1 MAAQN
6 GRNSS
11 ALATVVPPRVT
22 RPGRTSQPPG
32 QQVDNGQELTRNQT
46 LNMTQTVDQY
56 LNQNRISDA
65 VRAAV
70 RQMGTFG
77 TAHFNLIEMAMGKW
91 RVMVRSGLTNVMDGP
106 GQIAAEALV
115 SRLDGI
121 NDYSI
126 GFSDKKGVD
135 RILELMINDVVT
147 SSGCCLELVL
157 DKSRMPEQ
165 LVAFPYDTI
174 TWKQGSASRYPM
186 QRGEGSDVDLNIPTV
201 FVADFHKALTEVYA
215 FPMFEAALR
224 EGRAYEQFL
233 ADMRRA
239 VKRAGH
245 GRLTV
250 TLDYQRIKDAAPEEV
265 KNDPEKLAVFMEDVR
280 SGVSQVL
287 EDMEPEDA
295 FVTYDVAKADM
306 LKSEG
311 EKSDYVSLMNAMSGN
326 LATALKSNP
335 SILGLR
341 IEGSQSLSN
350 TESLIYLK
358 VAQAVRRPVEECMSR
373 AITLGLRLLGLD
385 VYAEFIFDPI
395 NLRPEDE
402 LAAFRTMQLDR
413 DLRYLSLGFITDEE
427 FSVRQGLGALPPGFV
442 PKSGTMFYEQKAVD
456 ASKASPNDGAQERA
470 LQPSSPSNSG
480 GASQ

>member
-1 MAAQN
+1 M
-6 GRNSS
+6 
-11 ALATVVPPRVT
+11 TPPRVT

-32 QQVDNGQELTRNQT
+32 QQVDNGQELTRNSTPQF
-46 LNMTQTVDQY
+46 TQTVDQY
-56 LNQNRISDA
+56 LNANRLTDA

-77 TAHFNLIEMAMGKW
+77 TAHFNLIEMAMTGW
-91 RVMVRSGLTNVMDGP
+91 RIIVKNGVTNVLDSA
-106 GQIAAEALV
+106 GQVAAESLMA
-115 SRLDGI
+115 RLDGI

-126 GFSDKKGVD
+126 GFSDKKGIE
-135 RILELMINDVVT
+135 RILELQLNDVI
-147 SSGCCLELVL
+147 SAGGCCLELVL
-157 DKSRMPEQ
+157 DKSRVPEQ
-165 LVAFPYDTI
+165 LVVFPYDTV
-174 TWKQGSASRYPM
+174 TWVQGSNSRYPM
-186 QRGEGSDVDLNIPTV
+186 QRGDGDDVTLNIPTV
-201 FVADFHKALTEVYA
+201 FVSDFHRAVNEVYA
-215 FPMFEAALR
+215 FTMFEAALR

-233 ADMRRA
+233 QDMRRA

-245 GRLTV
+245 GRLVV
-250 TLDYQRIKDAAPEEV
+250 TLDYQRIQDAAPEDV
-265 KNDPEKLAVFMEDVR
+265 KNDPAKLSLFMEQVR
-280 SGVSQVL
+280 SDVANVL

-295 FVTYDVAKADM
+295 FVTYDVAEAEM
-306 LKSEG
+306 LKAEG

-358 VAQAVRRPVEECMSR
+358 VAQAIRRPVQENMSR
-373 AITLGLRLLGLD
+373 AITLALRLLGLD
-385 VYAEFIFDPI
+385 VYAKFEFDPI

-402 LAAFRTMQLDR
+402 LAAFRAMQLDR
-413 DLRYLSLGFITDEE
+413 DLRYLSLGYITDEE

-442 PKSGTMFYEQKAVD
+442 AKSGTMFYEQKAVD

-470 LQPSSPSNSG
+470 LQPDSPSKSG
-480 GASQ
+480 GSSQ